1 MIRTGITHGS
11 PEWFA
16 ARREFIGGSEVSDVM
31 GYGYIDER
39 KHRTEAE
46 QKAARVEARNLVLMR
61 KAGLAE
67 EWEGNETS
75 KVGQDFEPGFINMA
89 KRKWGWN
96 LVPYGE
102 LVYDRVCSRLA
113 CTPDF
118 YVDAPWGRG
127 LVQTKFSGTQAQDD
141 CRPKADGSPST
152 ATYADG
158 PPTRYVLQMQAEMA
172 CTGLAWNVLMVLHA
186 SGGQFKGKLYPVQR
200 HDGVVAAIRR
210 HVAAA
215 WADVERLRAGVPK

>member
-75 KVGQDFEPGFINMA
+75 KVGQDFEPGFVNMA
-89 KRKWGWN
+89 KRKWGWT
-96 LVPYGE
+96 LIPYGE

-127 LVQTKFSGTQAQDD
+127 LVQTKMTTAQAQED
-141 CRPKADGSPST
+141 CKPKKDGTPSA

-158 PPTRYVLQMQAEMA
+158 PPLRYTLQKQAELA
-172 CTGLAWNVLMVLHA
+172 CTGLEWNCLLVLHCA
-186 SGGQFKGKLYPVQR
+186 GGEFKLRPYVIQR
-200 HDGVVAAIRR
+200 HPGAIARIR
-210 HVAAA
+210 AEVNRA
-215 WADVERLRAGVPK
+215 WDDVEKLRRGMAT